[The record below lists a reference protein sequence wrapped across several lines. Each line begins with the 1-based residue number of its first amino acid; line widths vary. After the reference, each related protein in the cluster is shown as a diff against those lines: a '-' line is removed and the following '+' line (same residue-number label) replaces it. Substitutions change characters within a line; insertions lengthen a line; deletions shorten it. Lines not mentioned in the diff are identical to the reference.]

1 MRWSRPRRRYI
12 QRRWNKLSF
21 RRHILAAR
29 ILSIAEIKKMSD
41 YMRLFRFSRIAARLG
56 AMSKEQWDR
65 PEDRAEVGERLRLVE
80 LATGLNGAEMSR
92 LLGVPTQTWGSWKT
106 GAARIPVHFAARLK
120 GQFGCSMDWLYL
132 GDAHAYHNAPGFRD
146 KLARAREKGPPPRG
160 RGRRVSRLDDLND
173 GQ

>member
-1 MRWSRPRRRYI
+1 MRWSRQGRRYI
-12 QRRWNKLSF
+12 QRRWNRSSF
-21 RRHILAAR
+21 RRHILTAR
-29 ILSIAEIKKMSD
+29 ILSTTEIKKMSE
-41 YMRLFRFSRIAARLG
+41 YVRLFRFRRIAARLG

-65 PEDRAEVGERLRLVE
+65 PEDRAEVGERLRLLE

-106 GAARIPVHFAARLK
+106 GAARIPVHFAAVLK
-120 GQFGCSMDWLYL
+120 RQFGCSTDWLYL
-132 GDAHAYHNAPGFRD
+132 GDADANTGPFRD
-146 KLARAREKGPPPRG
+146 KLARAKEKGPPPRG